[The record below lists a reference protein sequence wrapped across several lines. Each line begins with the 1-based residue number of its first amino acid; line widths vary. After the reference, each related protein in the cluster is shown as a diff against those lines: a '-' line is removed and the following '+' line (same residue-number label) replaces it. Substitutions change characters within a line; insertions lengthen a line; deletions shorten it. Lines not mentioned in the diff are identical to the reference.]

1 MYNQLRNEHIIV
13 ELETLVKNSEKFDE
27 LTTDYIEFMKER
39 ILSVSGVN

>member
-13 ELETLVKNSEKFDE
+13 ELETLVKNSENFDE